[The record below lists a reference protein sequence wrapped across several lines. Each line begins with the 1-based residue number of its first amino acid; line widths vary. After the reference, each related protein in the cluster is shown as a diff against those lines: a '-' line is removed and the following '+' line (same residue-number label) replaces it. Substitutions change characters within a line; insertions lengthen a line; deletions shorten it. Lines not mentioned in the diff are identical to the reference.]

1 MLAIAVGEGSFH
13 GRMMLAMQ
21 VESSLTPLQ
30 AKLAALAET
39 IARFGF
45 SAALFMLVALV
56 LKFVVHAA
64 QHPPWPPAQDIVQE
78 VLEIVIQAVTVV
90 VVAVPEGLPMAVTL
104 ALAFATTR
112 MLKDRNLVRIL
123 AACETMGSATT
134 ICSDKTGTLTEN
146 RMTVVRGLVLGQQ
159 LLLEASEAAEA
170 SSKVAMD
177 VLAEGLAVNS
187 SAFSAVDPVS
197 QRVSFVGSK
206 TEAALLGFLAQR
218 GYDFAALRS
227 LRPLLRLWPFA
238 SERKRMTTLI
248 RTDRPNGTSCLR
260 VHSKGASEILLARCS
275 QWMASDGSIKALD
288 EAGRTRFLAAIE
300 SMATEGLRTISVAFR
315 DLAQE
320 EDSSG
325 PDWLPDEQMTLLA
338 ILGIEDPLRPGVPE
352 AVRAC
357 QRAGIFVRMVTG
369 DNALTAR
376 SIASRCGIY
385 TRGGV
390 VMEGPAFRQLSEE
403 ALTAIVP
410 RLQVLARSSPLDKQI
425 LVRKLRS
432 LGEVVA
438 VTGDGTNDGPA
449 LRAANVGFAMGIAGT
464 EVAKAAAD
472 IVLMDDNF
480 TSILRAVSWGRC
492 VNDSVRKFLQFQLTV
507 NVAAVVVAIVS
518 ALVGSD
524 GRSALSAVQLLW
536 VNLIMDS
543 FAALALATDYPTPD
557 LLDRAPEP
565 SGAALITPSMWT
577 MILGQA
583 AYQIAA
589 MLSLLFW
596 IGPALLAEGA
606 GSRVM
611 PTFVFNTFVFMQLFN
626 ELNCRC
632 LGRNFNIFAGILR
645 NWIFIAIWFGTVA
658 VQVLLVFFGG
668 AAFNTEPIPL
678 TLWLVSM
685 AMGLVALPL
694 GALIRCLPRSWT
706 RGPAPRIFMSPER
719 IRWLAAAENV
729 RRGLSVVRA
738 LRRSPQAPP
747 PLS

>member
-13 GRMMLAMQ
+13 GRMMMAMQ

-30 AKLAALAET
+30 AKLSLLAET

-45 SAALFMLVALV
+45 SAALFMLLSLV
-56 LKFVVHAA
+56 IKFIVHGI
-64 QHPPWPPAQDIVQE
+64 QNPPWPPAGDIVQE
-78 VLEIVIQAVTVV
+78 LLEIVIQAVTVV

-112 MLKDRNLVRIL
+112 MLKDNNLVRIL
-123 AACETMGSATT
+123 AACETMGSAST

-146 RMTVVRGLVLGQQ
+146 RMTVVRGLVLDQQ
-159 LLLEASEAAEA
+159 FTHEDQGGELEVSRL
-170 SSKVAMD
+170 SMD
-177 VLAEGLAVNS
+177 VLAEGLATNS
-187 SAFSAVDPVS
+187 SAFSAVDVIT

-206 TEAALLGFLAQR
+206 TEAALLGFLARR
-218 GYDFAALRS
+218 GYDFADIRTI
-227 LRPLLRLWPFA
+227 RPVVRLWPFA
-238 SERKRMTTLI
+238 SERKRMSTLI
-248 RTDRPNGTSCLR
+248 KTERPNGHGCLR
-260 VHSKGASEILLARCS
+260 VHCKGASEIVLARCS
-275 QWMASDGSIKALD
+275 QWMGPDGSIKPLD
-288 EAGRTRFLAAIE
+288 EAEKARFLGAIE
-300 SMATEGLRTISVAFR
+300 SMASDGLRTISVAYR
-315 DLAQE
+315 DFSE
-320 EDSSG
+320 DEDSTA
-325 PDWLPDEQMTLLA
+325 PDWSPDEQLTLLA
-338 ILGIEDPLRPGVPE
+338 ILGIEDPLRPGVHE
-352 AVRAC
+352 AVKAC

-385 TRGGV
+385 TRGGI
-390 VMEGPAFRQLSEE
+390 VMEGPAFRQLSDE
-403 ALTAIVP
+403 ALTAVVP

-425 LVRKLRS
+425 LVRKLRAM
-432 LGEVVA
+432 GEVVA

-480 TSILRAVSWGRC
+480 TSIVRAVSWGRC

-507 NVAAVVVAIVS
+507 NAAAVVVAIVS
-518 ALVGSD
+518 ALAGSD

-557 LLDRAPEP
+557 LLERAPEP
-565 SGAALITPSMWT
+565 TGSPLITPSMWA

-589 MLSLLFW
+589 MLSILFW
-596 IGPALLAEGA
+596 IGPSLLSADD
-606 GSRVM
+606 SRVM

-632 LGRNFNIFAGILR
+632 LGRRFNIFAGILR
-645 NWIFIAIWFGTVA
+645 NWIFLAIWFGTVA

-668 AAFNTEPIPL
+668 AAFNTDPIPL
-678 TLWLVSM
+678 TLWLISIG
-685 AMGLVALPL
+685 MGLVALPL
-694 GALIRCLPRSWT
+694 GALIRCLPSGWT
-706 RGPAPRIFMSPER
+706 RGPTPRVFMSPER
-719 IRWLAAAENV
+719 IRWQAAAENV

-747 PLS
+747 PL